1 MSKQHLLKVFT
12 FNQTFHWFII
22 GIILPVIT
30 LLQLEKGLNLFQ
42 ISISMSIYS
51 ATIVLLELPTGG
63 LSDTIGRKKVYLI
76 SLIFNFSAASFLLFA
91 RNLQITILGF
101 FLLGVG
107 RAFSSGSLDAWFID
121 EFYLI
126 NPKGNL
132 QKALSRVGI
141 FIPIGL
147 AAGSLLGGLLPM
159 NLGRITHQLLGLG
172 IYSSNLIIILIL
184 LIIQFFLTSKMII
197 EEIKSELKSD
207 FISGLKLLPAVLS
220 TSIKYGIK
228 NKIIFMLLLSTFA
241 WGLGFS
247 GLETFWQPQVKD
259 ILGSD
264 SQTWIFG
271 VLTAGYFLAGSFGN
285 LLITPLCTL
294 FKNNYL
300 AILFFIRLFMGTLFF
315 ILALQNKI
323 TIFAIFYLTLFLFN
337 GMNNAP
343 HASVLNSHIPTE
355 KRSTLLSFES
365 LFLQIGSLLGILI
378 MGYIAHSLSITI
390 AWFAGSSILLLSSFT
405 YLFLF
410 IKKV

>member
-1 MSKQHLLKVFT
+1 
-12 FNQTFHWFII
+12 
-22 GIILPVIT
+22 
-30 LLQLEKGLNLFQ
+30 
-42 ISISMSIYS
+42 
-51 ATIVLLELPTGG
+51 
-63 LSDTIGRKKVYLI
+63 
-76 SLIFNFSAASFLLFA
+76 
-91 RNLQITILGF
+91 
-101 FLLGVG
+101 
-107 RAFSSGSLDAWFID
+107 
-121 EFYLI
+121 
-126 NPKGNL
+126 
-132 QKALSRVGI
+132 
-141 FIPIGL
+141 
-147 AAGSLLGGLLPM
+147 
-159 NLGRITHQLLGLG
+159 
-172 IYSSNLIIILIL
+172 
-184 LIIQFFLTSKMII
+184 MII

-390 AWFAGSSILLLSSFT
+390 AWFVGSSILLLSSFT

>member
-1 MSKQHLLKVFT
+1 
-12 FNQTFHWFII
+12 
-22 GIILPVIT
+22 
-30 LLQLEKGLNLFQ
+30 
-42 ISISMSIYS
+42 MSIYS

-126 NPKGNL
+126 NPRGNL

-315 ILALQNKI
+315 ILALQNRI

>member
-1 MSKQHLLKVFT
+1 
-12 FNQTFHWFII
+12 
-22 GIILPVIT
+22 
-30 LLQLEKGLNLFQ
+30 
-42 ISISMSIYS
+42 
-51 ATIVLLELPTGG
+51 
-63 LSDTIGRKKVYLI
+63 
-76 SLIFNFSAASFLLFA
+76 
-91 RNLQITILGF
+91 
-101 FLLGVG
+101 
-107 RAFSSGSLDAWFID
+107 
-121 EFYLI
+121 
-126 NPKGNL
+126 
-132 QKALSRVGI
+132 
-141 FIPIGL
+141 
-147 AAGSLLGGLLPM
+147 M

-228 NKIIFMLLLSTFA
+228 NKIIFMLLLSSFA

-285 LLITPLCTL
+285 LLITSLCTL

-300 AILFFIRLFMGTLFF
+300 AILFFI
-315 ILALQNKI
+315 LALQNRI

-343 HASVLNSHIPTE
+343 HASVLNSHIPAE